1 MFGDSHYKTSA
12 KNTFFHTVVDLPL
25 ARAAASS
32 GSEQPPFGPITAI
45 FLVMAE
51 SCERKTATFFVGCSR
66 VCPEPVVANG
76 SFRNSEKAFRKKRK
90 PETVLKRRF
99 QRQRLSFCTYREQW
113 FLCLRARR
121 LVDQENDAFLGRLQS
136 KRLSR
141 YRNETKPPLQVSF
154 NATPPGFDPNLS
166 TMRLPLIG
174 QNRPI
179 FMGNLRLFWRCET
192 GLVVASNVD
201 QAFIDLH

>member
-12 KNTFFHTVVDLPL
+12 KNTFLHTVVDLPL

-51 SCERKTATFFVGCSR
+51 SCERKNGDVICGLFSCLSRACRGKWFV
-66 VCPEPVVANG
+66 
-76 SFRNSEKAFRKKRK
+76 SEFGKGVSEKRK

-113 FLCLRARR
+113 FLRLRARR

-141 YRNETKPPLQVSF
+141 YGNETK
-154 NATPPGFDPNLS
+154 
-166 TMRLPLIG
+166 R
-174 QNRPI
+174 NRH
-179 FMGNLRLFWRCET
+179 FKSVLMQLLLGWTRTCLLC
-192 GLVVASNVD
+192 VC
-201 QAFIDLH
+201 H